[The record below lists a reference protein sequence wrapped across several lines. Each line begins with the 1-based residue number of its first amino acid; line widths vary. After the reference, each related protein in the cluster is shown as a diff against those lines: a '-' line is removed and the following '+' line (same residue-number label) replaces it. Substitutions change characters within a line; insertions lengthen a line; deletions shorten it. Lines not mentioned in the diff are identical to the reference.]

1 MTRSLGLAA
10 AATLAATGIASAG
23 IITEGGSGFAITGGP
38 HTSEIFLDPLI
49 YGELFDLSVQVTFV
63 NFQHDWLGDLV
74 VTLSHVES
82 GRTATL
88 FSGVGGGIFGSPAQ
102 LNGTYVFT
110 DAARNPGDPAQAD
123 FWAAAAAAGTG
134 TVPGGFYFPTA
145 AGSGNFVSMN
155 AAFAGITSAGT
166 WRLTIE
172 DTFPFADDGS
182 LGKWFIQLTGPVVPA
197 PGAIALLGAAGLLGS
212 RRRRA

>member
-1 MTRSLGLAA
+1 
-10 AATLAATGIASAG
+10 
-23 IITEGGSGFAITGGP
+23 
-38 HTSEIFLDPLI
+38 
-49 YGELFDLSVQVTFV
+49 
-63 NFQHDWLGDLV
+63 
-74 VTLSHVES
+74 
-82 GRTATL
+82 
-88 FSGVGGGIFGSPAQ
+88 
-102 LNGTYVFT
+102 
-110 DAARNPGDPAQAD
+110 
-123 FWAAAAAAGTG
+123 
-134 TVPGGFYFPTA
+134 
-145 AGSGNFVSMN
+145 MN